1 MLSNKKAKTLARAIG
16 EVDTVYTTAWY
27 AFVGVQAEVDGQ
39 EVHAAG
45 HAVWDGVDAW
55 NSERAQEIAT
65 GRAFGALA
73 QRLRV
78 LLAEQVP
85 ARAPGVARTAPEGVR
100 VVLYVDGLSEQ
111 WRRLLEGARTGVAGG
126 TAPD

>member
-1 MLSNKKAKTLARAIG
+1 
-16 EVDTVYTTAWY
+16 
-27 AFVGVQAEVDGQ
+27 
-39 EVHAAG
+39 
-45 HAVWDGVDAW
+45 
-55 NSERAQEIAT
+55 
-65 GRAFGALA
+65 
-73 QRLRV
+73 V